1 MRAALHLAACY
12 VLRHRIQSALLA
24 GALGLVFALPLCLR
38 VLIEHAQQELRAR
51 AAATPQIVGTRGSE
65 LDLMMTALYF
75 KRENLLPLPFGALT
89 ELQHHHS
96 ASVDTTAA
104 AIPLHV
110 RYHAQGAPIV
120 GTELEYFLFRGLH
133 LAAGRQL
140 SRLGDCVVG
149 ATLAK
154 QRGLQP
160 GGHLFSTPEQ
170 AFDMAGVYPLKMRV
184 TGVLA
189 PNGTPDDE
197 ALFVDLKTAWLI
209 EGRSHGH
216 DDLKKDESVVLK
228 KEEDGNIVG
237 NAAVRMYNEVT
248 DANLASFH
256 FHGDVSTYPISAI
269 ILLPKD
275 AKAEALLAGQY
286 ARSKEQQ
293 LIRPHDEMEAL
304 LTQLVRLEGFAAS
317 ALLLTA
323 TAALLVTAL
332 VFALSFRL
340 RQREFATLEDVGVS
354 RLSLLSVKVLEIL
367 IIGLAS
373 AFIGLVLLFFSS
385 YAAPYLLRWAL

>member
-1 MRAALHLAACY
+1 MSAALHLAARY
-12 VLRHRIQSALLA
+12 VLRHRLQSALLA

-38 VLIEHAQQELRAR
+38 VLISHAQQELRAR
-51 AAATPQIVGTRGSE
+51 AAATPQIVGTRGSA

-75 KRENLLPLPFGALT
+75 KRENLLPLPMSVLT
-89 ELQHHHS
+89 ELRQNHS
-96 ASVDTTAA
+96 AA

-110 RYHAQGAPIV
+110 RFQAQGAPIV
-120 GTELEYFLFRGLH
+120 GTELEYFAFRGLH

-149 ATLAK
+149 ATVAK

-160 GGHLFSTPEQ
+160 GGHVFSSPEQ
-170 AFDMAGVYPLKMRV
+170 AFDMAGVYPLKMRI

-189 PNGTPDDE
+189 PSGTPDDE
-197 ALFVDLKTAWLI
+197 AVFVDLKTTWLI

-216 DDLKKDESVVLK
+216 DDLQKDQSVVLK

-237 NAAVRMYNEVT
+237 NAAVRMFNEVT
-248 DANLASFH
+248 DKNIASFH

-269 ILLPKD
+269 IVLPQD
-275 AKAEALLAGQY
+275 AKAEALLAGRY

-293 LIRPHDEMEAL
+293 LIRPRDEMEAL

-340 RQREFATLEDVGVS
+340 RAREFATLEDVGVS
-354 RLSLLSVKVLEIL
+354 RISLITVKVLEVL
-367 IIGLAS
+367 IIGIVAVV
-373 AFIGLVLLFFSS
+373 IGLILLQISS
-385 YAAPYLLRWAL
+385 LTAPYLLRWAL

>member
-1 MRAALHLAACY
+1 MRAAFHLAARY

-51 AAATPQIVGTRGSE
+51 AAATPQIVGTRGSA

-75 KRENLLPLPFGALT
+75 KRENLLPLPFGALAD
-89 ELQHHHS
+89 LRQKHS
-96 ASVDTTAA
+96 AA

-110 RYHAQGAPIV
+110 RYQAQGAPIV
-120 GTELEYFLFRGLH
+120 GTELEYFPFRGLH
-133 LAAGRQL
+133 LAGGKQL

-160 GGHLFSTPEQ
+160 GGHIFSTPEQ

-184 TGVLA
+184 TGILT

-216 DDLKKDESVVLK
+216 DDLQKDASVVLK
-228 KEEDGNIVG
+228 KEEGNIIG
-237 NAAVRMYNEVT
+237 NAAVRMFNEVT
-248 DANLASFH
+248 DANIASFH
-256 FHGDVSTYPISAI
+256 FHGDVSTYPISAV
-269 ILLPKD
+269 ILLPQD
-275 AKAEALLAGQY
+275 AKSEALLAGQY

-293 LIRPHDEMEAL
+293 LIRPRDEMEAL

-354 RLSLLSVKVLEIL
+354 RVSLISVKVLEVL
-367 IIGLAS
+367 IIGLA
-373 AFIGLVLLFFSS
+373 AAVVGLLLLQFSS
-385 YAAPYLLRWAL
+385 FAAPHLLRWAL

>member
-1 MRAALHLAACY
+1 MSAALHLAARY
-12 VLRHRIQSALLA
+12 VLRHRLQSALLA

-38 VLIEHAQQELRAR
+38 VLIDHAQQELRAR
-51 AAATPQIVGTRGSE
+51 AASTPQIVGTRGSA

-89 ELQHHHS
+89 DLQHHHS
-96 ASVDTTAA
+96 ASAVATAT

-110 RYHAQGAPIV
+110 RYQAQGAPIV
-120 GTELEYFLFRGLH
+120 GTELEYFPFRH
-133 LAAGRQL
+133 LRLASGKQL

-154 QRGLQP
+154 QRGLKP
-160 GGHLFSTPEQ
+160 GGHIFSSPEQ

-184 TGVLA
+184 TGILA
-189 PNGTPDDE
+189 PNGTPDDD

-228 KEEDGNIVG
+228 KEDGNLVG
-237 NAAVRMYNEVT
+237 NAAVRMFNEVT
-248 DANLASFH
+248 DANIASFH
-256 FHGDVSTYPISAI
+256 FHGDVATYPISAI
-269 ILLPKD
+269 ILLPQD
-275 AKAEALLAGQY
+275 AKTEALLAGRY

-293 LIRPHDEMEAL
+293 LIRPRDEMEAL

-323 TAALLVTAL
+323 TASLLVTAL

-354 RLSLLSVKVLEIL
+354 RTSLITVKVLEVL
-367 IIGLAS
+367 IIGLA
-373 AFIGLVLLFFSS
+373 AALIGLLLLLLSS
-385 YAAPYLLRWAL
+385 SAAPHLLRWAL

>member
-1 MRAALHLAACY
+1 MKAAFHLAARY
-12 VLRHRIQSALLA
+12 VMRHRIQSALLA

-51 AAATPQIVGTRGSE
+51 AAATPQIVGTRGSA

-89 ELQHHHS
+89 ELRHNHS
-96 ASVDTTAA
+96 AT

-110 RYHAQGAPIV
+110 RYQAQSAPIV
-120 GTELEYFLFRGLH
+120 GTELEYFPFRGLH
-133 LAAGRQL
+133 LAAGKQL

-149 ATLAK
+149 AALAK
-154 QRGLQP
+154 KRGLQP
-160 GGHLFSTPEQ
+160 GGHIFSTPEQ

-184 TGVLA
+184 TGVLT

-216 DDLKKDESVVLK
+216 DDLQKDASVVLK
-228 KEEDGNIVG
+228 KKEGNLIG
-237 NAAVRMYNEVT
+237 NAAVRMFNEVT
-248 DANLASFH
+248 DANIASFH
-256 FHGDVSTYPISAI
+256 FHGDVSTYPISAVL
-269 ILLPKD
+269 LLPQS
-275 AKAEALLAGQY
+275 AKAEALLAGQF

-293 LIRPHDEMEAL
+293 LIRPRDEMEAL

-354 RLSLLSVKVLEIL
+354 RFSLISVKVLEVL
-367 IIGLAS
+367 IVGLAAAVIGL
-373 AFIGLVLLFFSS
+373 LLFQFSS
-385 YAAPYLLRWAL
+385 LAAPYLLRWAL

>member
-1 MRAALHLAACY
+1 MRAAFHLAARY

-24 GALGLVFALPLCLR
+24 GALGLVFSLPLCLR

-51 AAATPQIVGTRGSE
+51 AAATPQIVGTRGSA

-75 KRENLLPLPFGALT
+75 KRENLLPLPFGSLT
-89 ELQHHHS
+89 DLRHHHS
-96 ASVDTTAA
+96 AA

-110 RYHAQGAPIV
+110 RYQAQGAPIV
-120 GTELEYFLFRGLH
+120 GTELEYFPFRGLH
-133 LAAGRQL
+133 LAAGKQL

-184 TGVLA
+184 TGILT

-216 DDLKKDESVVLK
+216 DDLQKDQSVVLK
-228 KEEDGNIVG
+228 KEEGNVVG
-237 NAAVRMYNEVT
+237 NAAVRMFNEVT
-248 DANLASFH
+248 DANIASFH
-256 FHGDVSTYPISAI
+256 FHGDVATYPISAV
-269 ILLPKD
+269 ILLPQD
-275 AKAEALLAGQY
+275 AKSEALLAGQF

-293 LIRPHDEMEAL
+293 LIRPRDEMEAL

-354 RLSLLSVKVLEIL
+354 RVSLISVKVLEVFIVGL
-367 IIGLAS
+367 AAALIGL
-373 AFIGLVLLFFSS
+373 LLLQFSS
-385 YAAPYLLRWAL
+385 VAAPHLLRWVL

>member
-1 MRAALHLAACY
+1 MRAAFHLAARY

-38 VLIEHAQQELRAR
+38 VLMQHAQQELRAR
-51 AAATPQIVGTRGSE
+51 AAATPQIVGTRGSA

-75 KRENLLPLPFGALT
+75 KRENLLPLPMRALT
-89 ELQHHHS
+89 ELRHRPD
-96 ASVDTTAA
+96 AT

-110 RYHAQGAPIV
+110 RYQAQGAPIV
-120 GTELEYFLFRGLH
+120 GTELEYFSFRNLH
-133 LAAGRQL
+133 LDSGKQL

-160 GGHLFSTPEQ
+160 GGHLFSSPEQ

-184 TGVLA
+184 TGILTA
-189 PNGTPDDE
+189 NGTPDDE

-216 DDLKKDESVVLK
+216 DDLQKDQAVVLK
-228 KEEDGNIVG
+228 QEDGNIVG
-237 NAAVRMYNEVT
+237 NAAVRMFNEVT
-248 DANLASFH
+248 DANIASFH
-256 FHGDVSTYPISAI
+256 FHGDVSTYPISAVL
-269 ILLPKD
+269 LLPKN
-275 AKAEALLAGQY
+275 AKAEALLAGQFS
-286 ARSKEQQ
+286 RSKEQQ
-293 LIRPHDEMEAL
+293 LIRPRDEMEAL

-317 ALLLTA
+317 ALMLTA
-323 TAALLVTAL
+323 TAALFVTAL

-340 RQREFATLEDVGVS
+340 REREFATLEAVGVS
-354 RLSLLSVKVLEIL
+354 RVSLITVKVLEVL
-367 IIGLAS
+367 IVGIVAAGIGLLML
-373 AFIGLVLLFFSS
+373 AFSTF
-385 YAAPYLLRWAL
+385 AAPHLLRWAL

>member
-1 MRAALHLAACY
+1 MRTAFHLAARY

-24 GALGLVFALPLCLR
+24 GALGLVFALPLCLS

-51 AAATPQIVGTRGSE
+51 AASTPQIVGTRGSA

-89 ELQHHHS
+89 ELRHNHS
-96 ASVDTTAA
+96 AT
-104 AIPLHV
+104 AIPLHA
-110 RYHAQGAPIV
+110 RYQAQGAPIV
-120 GTELEYFLFRGLH
+120 GTELEYFPFRGLH

-184 TGVLA
+184 TGILT

-197 ALFVDLKTAWLI
+197 ALFVDLKTCWLI

-228 KEEDGNIVG
+228 KEEGNIIG
-237 NAAVRMYNEVT
+237 NAAVRMFNEVT
-248 DANLASFH
+248 DANIASFH
-256 FHGDVSTYPISAI
+256 FHGDVSTYPISAV

-275 AKAEALLAGQY
+275 AKAEALLAGHY

-293 LIRPHDEMEAL
+293 VIRPRDEMEAL

-354 RLSLLSVKVLEIL
+354 RVSLISVKVLEVL
-367 IIGLAS
+367 VIGLA
-373 AFIGLVLLFFSS
+373 AAVIGLLLLQFSS
-385 YAAPYLLRWAL
+385 FAAPHLLRWAL

>member
-1 MRAALHLAACY
+1 MRTAFHLAARY

-51 AAATPQIVGTRGSE
+51 AASTPQIVGTRGSA

-89 ELQHHHS
+89 ELRHNHS
-96 ASVDTTAA
+96 AT
-104 AIPLHV
+104 AIPLHA
-110 RYHAQGAPIV
+110 RYQAQGAPIV
-120 GTELEYFLFRGLH
+120 GTELEYFPFRGLH

-184 TGVLA
+184 TGILT

-197 ALFVDLKTAWLI
+197 ALFVDLKTCWLI

-228 KEEDGNIVG
+228 KEEGNIIG
-237 NAAVRMYNEVT
+237 NAAVRMFNEVT
-248 DANLASFH
+248 DANIASFH
-256 FHGDVSTYPISAI
+256 FHGDVSTYPISAV

-275 AKAEALLAGQY
+275 AKAEALLAGHY

-293 LIRPHDEMEAL
+293 VIRPRDEMEAL

-354 RLSLLSVKVLEIL
+354 RVSLISVKVLEVL
-367 IIGLAS
+367 VIGLA
-373 AFIGLVLLFFSS
+373 AAVIGLLLLQFSS
-385 YAAPYLLRWAL
+385 FAAPHLLRWAL

>member
-1 MRAALHLAACY
+1 MRTAFHLAARY

-51 AAATPQIVGTRGSE
+51 AAATPQIVGTRGSA

-89 ELQHHHS
+89 ELRHNH
-96 ASVDTTAA
+96 TAT

-110 RYHAQGAPIV
+110 RYQAQGAPIV
-120 GTELEYFLFRGLH
+120 GTELEYFPFRGLH
-133 LAAGRQL
+133 LAAGKQL

-184 TGVLA
+184 TGILT

-197 ALFVDLKTAWLI
+197 ALFVDLKTCWLI

-228 KEEDGNIVG
+228 KEEGNIVG
-237 NAAVRMYNEVT
+237 NAAVRMFNEVT
-248 DANLASFH
+248 DANIASFH
-256 FHGDVSTYPISAI
+256 FHGDVSTYPISAV

-275 AKAEALLAGQY
+275 AKAEALLAGHY

-293 LIRPHDEMEAL
+293 LIRPRDEMEAL

-354 RLSLLSVKVLEIL
+354 RVSLISVKVLEVL
-367 IIGLAS
+367 IIGLA
-373 AFIGLVLLFFSS
+373 AAVIGLLLLQFSS
-385 YAAPYLLRWAL
+385 FAAPHLLRWAL

>member
-1 MRAALHLAACY
+1 MRAALHLAARY

-51 AAATPQIVGTRGSE
+51 ASATPQIVGTRGSA

-89 ELQHHHS
+89 ELRHNHS
-96 ASVDTTAA
+96 AT

-110 RYHAQGAPIV
+110 RYQAQGAPIV
-120 GTELEYFLFRGLH
+120 GTELEYFPFRGLH
-133 LAAGRQL
+133 LAAGKQL

-184 TGVLA
+184 TGILT

-197 ALFVDLKTAWLI
+197 SLFVDLKTAWLI

-216 DDLKKDESVVLK
+216 DDLKTDESVVLK
-228 KEEDGNIVG
+228 KEEGNIVG
-237 NAAVRMYNEVT
+237 NAAVRMFNEVT
-248 DANLASFH
+248 DANIASFH
-256 FHGDVSTYPISAI
+256 FHGDVSTYPISAV
-269 ILLPKD
+269 ILLPQD
-275 AKAEALLAGQY
+275 AKSEALLAGHC

-293 LIRPHDEMEAL
+293 LIRPCDEMEAL

-354 RLSLLSVKVLEIL
+354 RVSLISVKILEVL
-367 IIGLAS
+367 IIGLA
-373 AFIGLVLLFFSS
+373 AALIGVLLLQFSS
-385 YAAPYLLRWAL
+385 FAAPHLLRWAL

>member
-1 MRAALHLAACY
+1 MRAAFHLAARY

-51 AAATPQIVGTRGSE
+51 AAATPQIVGTRGSA

-75 KRENLLPLPFGALT
+75 KRENLLPLPFC
-89 ELQHHHS
+89 ELAELRLNPA
-96 ASVDTTAA
+96 AS

-110 RYHAQGAPIV
+110 RYQAQGAPIV
-120 GTELEYFLFRGLH
+120 GTELEYFPFRGLH
-133 LAAGRQL
+133 LAAGKQL

-160 GGHLFSTPEQ
+160 GGYLFSTPEQ

-184 TGVLA
+184 TGILT

-228 KEEDGNIVG
+228 KEDGNIVG
-237 NAAVRMYNEVT
+237 NAAVRMFNEVT
-248 DANLASFH
+248 DANITSFH
-256 FHGDVSTYPISAI
+256 FHGDVSTYPISAV
-269 ILLPKD
+269 ILLPQN
-275 AKAEALLAGQY
+275 AKAEALLAGHF

-293 LIRPHDEMEAL
+293 LIRPRDEMEAL

-354 RLSLLSVKVLEIL
+354 RVSLISVKVLEVL
-367 IIGLAS
+367 IIGLA
-373 AFIGLVLLFFSS
+373 AAVIGLLLLQFSS
-385 YAAPYLLRWAL
+385 FAAPHLLRWAL

>member
-1 MRAALHLAACY
+1 MSAAFHLAARY

-51 AAATPQIVGTRGSE
+51 AAATPQIVGTRGSA

-75 KRENLLPLPFGALT
+75 KRENLLPLPFGALA
-89 ELQHHHS
+89 ELRHNH
-96 ASVDTTAA
+96 TAA

-110 RYHAQGAPIV
+110 RYQAQGAPIV
-120 GTELEYFLFRGLH
+120 GTELEYFPFRGLH
-133 LAAGRQL
+133 LAAGKQL

-149 ATLAK
+149 AALAR

-184 TGVLA
+184 TGILT

-197 ALFVDLKTAWLI
+197 SLFVDLKTAWLI

-216 DDLKKDESVVLK
+216 DDLQKDQSVVLK
-228 KEEDGNIVG
+228 KEEGNVVG
-237 NAAVRMYNEVT
+237 NAAVRMFNEVT
-248 DANLASFH
+248 DANIASFH
-256 FHGDVSTYPISAI
+256 FHGDVSTYPISAV
-269 ILLPKD
+269 ILLPQD
-275 AKAEALLAGQY
+275 AKAEALLAGQF

-293 LIRPHDEMEAL
+293 LIRPRDEMDAL

-323 TAALLVTAL
+323 SAALLVTAL

-340 RQREFATLEDVGVS
+340 RQREFATLEDIGVS
-354 RLSLLSVKVLEIL
+354 RVSLISVKVLEVL
-367 IIGLAS
+367 IIGLA
-373 AFIGLVLLFFSS
+373 AAVIGLLLLQFSS
-385 YAAPYLLRWAL
+385 LAAPHLLRMAL

>member
-1 MRAALHLAACY
+1 MRAAFHLAARY

-24 GALGLVFALPLCLR
+24 GALGLVFSLPLCLR

-51 AAATPQIVGTRGSE
+51 AAATPQIVGTRGSA

-89 ELQHHHS
+89 DLRQKHS
-96 ASVDTTAA
+96 AA

-110 RYHAQGAPIV
+110 RYQAQGAPIV
-120 GTELEYFLFRGLH
+120 GTELEYFPFRGLH
-133 LAAGRQL
+133 LAAGKQL

-160 GGHLFSTPEQ
+160 GGHIFSTPEQ

-184 TGVLA
+184 TGILT
-189 PNGTPDDE
+189 PKGTPDDE

-216 DDLKKDESVVLK
+216 DDLQKDASVVLK
-228 KEEDGNIVG
+228 KEEGNIIG
-237 NAAVRMYNEVT
+237 NAAVRMFNEVT
-248 DANLASFH
+248 DSNIASFH
-256 FHGDVSTYPISAI
+256 FHGDVATYPISAV
-269 ILLPKD
+269 ILLPQD
-275 AKAEALLAGQY
+275 AKSEALLAGQF

-293 LIRPHDEMEAL
+293 LIRPRDEMEAL

-354 RLSLLSVKVLEIL
+354 RVSLISVKVLEVL
-367 IIGLAS
+367 IIGLA
-373 AFIGLVLLFFSS
+373 ATVIGLLLLQCSS
-385 YAAPYLLRWAL
+385 FAAPYLLRWAL

>member
-1 MRAALHLAACY
+1 MRTAFHLAARY

-51 AAATPQIVGTRGSE
+51 AAATPQIVGTRGSA

-75 KRENLLPLPFGALT
+75 KRENLLPLPFGMLAEIRRNLT
-89 ELQHHHS
+89 
-96 ASVDTTAA
+96 AT

-110 RYHAQGAPIV
+110 RYQAQGAPIV
-120 GTELEYFLFRGLH
+120 GTELEYFPFRGLH
-133 LAAGRQL
+133 LAAGKQL

-184 TGVLA
+184 TGILT

-197 ALFVDLKTAWLI
+197 ALFVDLKTCWLI

-228 KEEDGNIVG
+228 KEEGNIVG
-237 NAAVRMYNEVT
+237 NAAVRMFNEVT
-248 DANLASFH
+248 DANIASFH
-256 FHGDVSTYPISAI
+256 FHGDVSTYPISAV
-269 ILLPKD
+269 ILLPQD
-275 AKAEALLAGQY
+275 AKAEALLAGHY
-286 ARSKEQQ
+286 ARSKERQ
-293 LIRPHDEMEAL
+293 LIRPRDEMEAL

-354 RLSLLSVKVLEIL
+354 RVSLITVKVLEVL
-367 IIGLAS
+367 IIGLA
-373 AFIGLVLLFFSS
+373 AAVIGLLLLQFSS
-385 YAAPYLLRWAL
+385 FAAPHLLRMVL

>member
-1 MRAALHLAACY
+1 MRAAFHLAARY

-51 AAATPQIVGTRGSE
+51 AAATPQIVGTRGSA

-75 KRENLLPLPFGALT
+75 KRENLLPLPFGALS
-89 ELQHHHS
+89 ELQHHPS
-96 ASVDTTAA
+96 ASASTTAA

-110 RYHAQGAPIV
+110 RYQAQGAPIV
-120 GTELEYFLFRGLH
+120 GTELEYFPFRGLR
-133 LAAGRQL
+133 LAAGKQL

-149 ATLAK
+149 ATLAR

-184 TGVLA
+184 TGILT

-197 ALFVDLKTAWLI
+197 ALFVDLKTCWLI

-216 DDLKKDESVVLK
+216 DDLKTDESVVLT
-228 KEEDGNIVG
+228 KEEGNIVG
-237 NAAVRMYNEVT
+237 NAAVRMFNEVT
-248 DANLASFH
+248 DANIASFH
-256 FHGDVSTYPISAI
+256 FHGDVSTYPISAV
-269 ILLPKD
+269 ILLPTD
-275 AKAEALLAGQY
+275 AKAEALLAGQF

-293 LIRPHDEMEAL
+293 LIRPRDEMEAL

-354 RLSLLSVKVLEIL
+354 RVSLISVKVLEVL
-367 IIGLAS
+367 IV
-373 AFIGLVLLFFSS
+373 GLVAAVIGAVLLSGSS
-385 YAAPYLLRWAL
+385 FAAPYLLRWAL